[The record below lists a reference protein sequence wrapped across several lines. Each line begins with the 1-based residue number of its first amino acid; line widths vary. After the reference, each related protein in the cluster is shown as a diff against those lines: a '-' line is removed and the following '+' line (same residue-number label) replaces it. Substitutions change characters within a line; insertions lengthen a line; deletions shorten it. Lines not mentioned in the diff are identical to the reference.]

1 MEAAVNYNH
10 IADQLIADVKN
21 GILKPGQRLLPQREF
36 AYLHNIAPSTAS
48 RVYAELVKRGVAI
61 GEVGRGTYIRA
72 FDQIPPT
79 LGEPAKEPINMQLNF
94 SVLPEQAGEMA
105 QELKALTRHDVL
117 EASLEPVGVQKDDAN
132 MRITA
137 NFLRQRDWPV
147 SPDNILYTGGGR
159 QGLTAALAAV
169 ASIGDRVGVEYLTYT
184 VVMGIA
190 ARLGIQLVPID
201 MDEDGICLKSLQ
213 KSHQKAPLKA
223 IYIQPTLHNPL
234 GVSMSEQRR
243 GDLANYIKKE
253 NIIAI
258 EDAVYAFLVN
268 AEPFAALAPENTIYV
283 DSLSK
288 RLSPGL
294 GYGMMVTP
302 GPLINKCIASIR
314 MGGWTTSSIPFE
326 LCQRLMA
333 SGSVDRISELRRLD
347 AKKRQSIAKKALS
360 DFTIHSDPRSY
371 HLWMELPKPW
381 RAEEFAAHAADKGVS
396 ITPANLCAVEPGNAP
411 NAVRLALAPP
421 SFEQLDVGLEI
432 IKNLALQEAQ

>member
-1 MEAAVNYNH
+1 MEAAVNYNY
-10 IADQLIADVKN
+10 IADQLIADVKK
-21 GILKPGQRLLPQREF
+21 GVLKPGQRLLPQREF
-36 AYLHNIAPSTAS
+36 AYIHNIAPSTAS
-48 RVYAELVKRGVAI
+48 RVYAELVKRGVAV

-94 SVLPEQAGEMA
+94 STLPEQVAEMA
-105 QELKALTRHDVL
+105 QELTAFTRKDVL
-117 EASLEPVGVQKDDAN
+117 ETSLEPVGVQKDDAN
-132 MRITA
+132 RQITA
-137 NFLRQRDWPV
+137 KFLSQKNWNIN
-147 SPDNILYTGGGR
+147 PDNILYTGGGR

-201 MDEDGICLKSLQ
+201 MDEEGICLKSLQ
-213 KSHQKAPLKA
+213 KSHEKAPLKA

-234 GVSMSEQRR
+234 GISMGKKRR
-243 GDLANYIKKE
+243 SDLAEYLNKE
-253 NIIAI
+253 NIVAV
-258 EDAVYAFLVN
+258 EDAVYAFL
-268 AEPFAALAPENTIYV
+268 AKGEAFAAMAPENTIYV

-302 GPLINKCIASIR
+302 KRLKNECIASVR
-314 MGGWTTSSIPFE
+314 MGGWTTTSLSFE
-326 LCQRLMA
+326 LCQRLIA
-333 SGSVDRISELRRLD
+333 SGAIGRISVLRRLD
-347 AKKRQSIAKKALS
+347 AKKRQSIAKKALK
-360 DFTIHSDPRSY
+360 DFSVHSDPRSY
-371 HLWMELPKPW
+371 HLWLELPKTW

-421 SFEQLDVGLEI
+421 SFEQLDIGLEI
-432 IKNLALQEAQ
+432 IKKLLLQEA